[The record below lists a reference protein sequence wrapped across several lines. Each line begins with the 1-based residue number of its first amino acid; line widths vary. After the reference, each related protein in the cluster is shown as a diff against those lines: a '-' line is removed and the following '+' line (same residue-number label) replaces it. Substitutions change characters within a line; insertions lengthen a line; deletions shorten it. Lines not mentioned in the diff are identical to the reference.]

1 MLVDYGFDKVS
12 DFTDADAD
20 DVGKMAETVEMN
32 NGHQMRLLRAIK
44 AARAQAGGGA
54 PPAAR
59 AAPQVTPVNP
69 QTAAA
74 LNAALEVKLTKV
86 NTKIGAAWRGHGRW
100 PRHCTLGGR
109 GTPRGCCHDERRC
122 SIFVGFF

>member
-74 LNAALEVKLTKV
+74 LNAALEVRLTKV
-86 NTKIGAAWRGHGRW
+86 NTKIGAAWRGHGRGTA
-100 PRHCTLGGR
+100 RGGR
-109 GTPRGCCHDERRC
+109 GTPRGCCHDKRRC

>member
-86 NTKIGAAWRGHGRW
+86 NTKIGAAWRGHPW
-100 PRHCTLGGR
+100 ARHCTWR
-109 GTPRGCCHDERRC
+109 PRHSTRLLPCPA
-122 SIFVGFF
+122 